1 MHAAVE
7 LNLALILFAPWFL
20 ILGTLFWIYPQ
31 APRTSAR
38 RAFDSGSLLLALLAS
53 VLAMRWG
60 FRNADPLWGA
70 MWKQVLATALCY
82 GVFLSVLVIA
92 VKLRGRWLQS
102 LQGRIGTAT

>member
-20 ILGTLFWIYPQ
+20 ILGTLFWLYPRG
-31 APRTSAR
+31 PRTAGR

-60 FRNADPLWGA
+60 FLNADPSWGA

-82 GVFLSVLVIA
+82 GVFLGVLGIA
-92 VKLRGRWLQS
+92 FKLRASWLVRQHGGLGIRS
-102 LQGRIGTAT
+102 